1 MTTPGSRV
9 WTHATTRRIARILGA
24 IGVLTFAAAGAGC
37 NKDQR
42 AGGDE
47 KNLDDYRDQSR
58 NVFGPGPTDPPADA
72 APPAFDDEGAPI
84 ESATAPGRD
93 AGPNPFASTGSGWSI
108 IIANVPGSNR
118 VIGEQMLSQVRG
130 EGRLPGAALIERGDK
145 LVIAVGSFAEP
156 TSPDAKRELER
167 VQQTVVRGQLPY
179 AGAFLSPPVERAV
192 ETGSS
197 YDLRNVKAAFGKDA
211 LYTLQ
216 VGVYGYADG
225 RTPPPDELA
234 LFRKT
239 AEDAVA
245 ELRAQG
251 ELAFYYHDRA
261 RSMVTVGVF
270 GPEDHDAS
278 VRPPLESPR
287 LVQARRRH
295 EFNLLNGQGVKQ
307 VVRGPDGQR
316 RSVFQKSFLV
326 AIPD

>member
-1 MTTPGSRV
+1 MTTPRTRV
-9 WTHATTRRIARILGA
+9 RTHPHAVRGARILGVIA
-24 IGVLTFAAAGAGC
+24 VLAVGGAGVGC
-37 NKDQR
+37 NDQSR

-47 KNLDDYRDQSR
+47 KNLGDYRDQSR
-58 NVFGPGPTDPPADA
+58 TVFGPGPTDPPSDA
-72 APPAFDDEGAPI
+72 TPPRFDDEGAPI
-84 ESATAPGRD
+84 EPETARTRD
-93 AGPNPFASTGSGWSI
+93 AGVNPFASPASGWSI

-118 VIGEQMLSQVRG
+118 VIGEQMLSQVRAD
-130 EGRLPGAALIERGDK
+130 GRLPSAALVERGDK

-156 TSPDAKRELER
+156 TSADARRELER

-179 AGAFLSPPVERAV
+179 AGAFFSPPVVSA
-192 ETGSS
+192 ETSES
-197 YDLRNVKAAFGKDA
+197 PHDLRSVKASFGKDA

-225 RTPPPDELA
+225 RVPPPDELA
-234 LFRKT
+234 LFRET
-239 AEDAVA
+239 AEDAVSD
-245 ELRAQG
+245 LRAQG

-287 LVQARRRH
+287 LVQSRRRH

-307 VVRGPDGQR
+307 TVRGPDGQR